1 MKLELL
7 ILTLQ
12 NIGDN
17 LWYFFRTRA
26 FRILLLKMLWFSMAT
41 IGGMA
46 FQELFKMKWQESFAF
61 ANFTYQAYPV
71 NLGVFIANLLSFL
84 IGFLFALVPEGTII
98 GLIASGSNTI
108 WNIVVATAMSI
119 AVSAASSY
127 VFITSDASAEYIGFI
142 VAASIMGQV
151 FVIILSDSLKNNE
164 NTVAIAAKEKEFE
177 TINEHLSKQRM
188 AEIFAE
194 EKDFENNL
202 QNNLETKDNV
212 VNFVSVKERKFA

>member
-1 MKLELL
+1 
-7 ILTLQ
+7 
-12 NIGDN
+12 
-17 LWYFFRTRA
+17 
-26 FRILLLKMLWFSMAT
+26 
-41 IGGMA
+41 
-46 FQELFKMKWQESFAF
+46 
-61 ANFTYQAYPV
+61 
-71 NLGVFIANLLSFL
+71 
-84 IGFLFALVPEGTII
+84 
-98 GLIASGSNTI
+98 
-108 WNIVVATAMSI
+108 VATAMSI

-127 VFITSDASAEYIGFI
+127 VFITSDASTEYIGFI

-177 TINEHLSKQRM
+177 TINEHLSKKRM

-212 VNFVSVKERKFA
+212 VNFVSIKERKFA